1 MKIILILF
9 LSLIINPNVFA
20 KCGSNGISCLN
31 KKINLDKNG
40 LIILEFYKISQTL
53 IKDLN
58 QKYPVYL
65 QSNFEKVSL
74 QVVEVLKGEMSITQV
89 VLKPVKPLKIDQYY
103 LFKIDNLPQYEH
115 LPKSYN
121 QKSKTSF
128 PLTFKA
134 VQSKNVKAPVFKVE
148 PFFLK
153 ESLTEY
159 GCGPEELVHF
169 NVKTANEIDLF
180 VRTTVKNKK
189 TGKTTTFIL
198 AIENEIVKV
207 GHGMC
212 AGAFYFANGKSFEAS
227 FQLLDL
233 TGKLSIISK
242 PIAFSITKDITVRF

>member
-65 QSNFEKVSL
+65 QSNFGKVSL

-103 LFKIDNLPQYEH
+103 LFKIDNLP
-115 LPKSYN
+115 
-121 QKSKTSF
+121 
-128 PLTFKA
+128 
-134 VQSKNVKAPVFKVE
+134 
-148 PFFLK
+148 
-153 ESLTEY
+153 
-159 GCGPEELVHF
+159 
-169 NVKTANEIDLF
+169 
-180 VRTTVKNKK
+180 
-189 TGKTTTFIL
+189 
-198 AIENEIVKV
+198 
-207 GHGMC
+207 
-212 AGAFYFANGKSFEAS
+212 
-227 FQLLDL
+227 
-233 TGKLSIISK
+233 
-242 PIAFSITKDITVRF
+242 